1 MPSVRELLDKVENRM
16 ESIRQP
22 RALGQRLARRL
33 RVVVL
38 IQIACVFGPGALLAQ
53 TDSAAVAAT
62 VASYHR
68 ALATGDSATALSLLT
83 DDAVIL
89 ESGGIET
96 RAEYR
101 SHHLSSDIEFARSV
115 KPVDAPLSVT
125 VRGDVAWTTST
136 SIAQGQFRG
145 RAVNSAGAE
154 LMVLTRINGSWKIAV
169 IHWSSRN
176 RRP

>member
-1 MPSVRELLDKVENRM
+1 M
-16 ESIRQP
+16 ESTRQP
-22 RALGQRLARRL
+22 GALGPLIACRFRALIL
-33 RVVVL
+33 VP
-38 IQIACVFGPGALLAQ
+38 IACVVPAGTSLAQ

-68 ALATGDSATALSLLT
+68 ALANGDSATALSLLA

-115 KPVDAPLSVT
+115 KPVDAPLTVT

-136 SIAQGQFRG
+136 SVAQGQFRG

-154 LMVLTRINGSWKIAV
+154 LMVLTRTGGAWKIAV

>member
-1 MPSVRELLDKVENRM
+1 M
-16 ESIRQP
+16 ESTRQLGALGP
-22 RALGQRLARRL
+22 LIACRFRALIL
-33 RVVVL
+33 VL
-38 IQIACVFGPGALLAQ
+38 IACVFPAGTLLAQ

-68 ALATGDSATALSLLT
+68 ALANGDSATALSLLA

-115 KPVDAPLSVT
+115 KPVDAPLTVT
-125 VRGDVAWTTST
+125 VRGDVA
-136 SIAQGQFRG
+136 
-145 RAVNSAGAE
+145 
-154 LMVLTRINGSWKIAV
+154 
-169 IHWSSRN
+169 
-176 RRP
+176 

>member
-1 MPSVRELLDKVENRM
+1 MKPARRPAV
-16 ESIRQP
+16 
-22 RALGQRLARRL
+22 LGQLIACRL
-33 RVVVL
+33 RLFAIVPF
-38 IQIACVFGPGALLAQ
+38 ACVVTAGVLPAQ
-53 TDSAAVAAT
+53 NDSAAVAAT

-68 ALATGDSATALSLLT
+68 ALASGDSATALSLLA

-115 KPVDAPLSVT
+115 KPVDGPLSVT

-136 SIAQGQFRG
+136 NVAQGRFRG
-145 RAVNSAGAE
+145 RAVNSSGAE
-154 LMVLTRINGSWKIAV
+154 LMVLTRIAGSWKIAA
-169 IHWSSRN
+169 IHWSSRK